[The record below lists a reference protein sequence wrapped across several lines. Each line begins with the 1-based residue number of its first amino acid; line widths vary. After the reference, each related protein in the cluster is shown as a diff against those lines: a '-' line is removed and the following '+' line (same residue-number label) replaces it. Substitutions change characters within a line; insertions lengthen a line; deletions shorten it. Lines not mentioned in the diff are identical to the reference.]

1 MNPFPDDLPLDESD
15 PGLDGQEGNIP
26 PQSGQEGFHSGFVA
40 LLGRPN
46 VGKSTLLNR
55 LVGTKLAIVSSKP
68 QTTRNRILGVRTEDE
83 CQFIFLDTP
92 GIHKAHEHMNR
103 YMVGQALG
111 AIDDADVA
119 VVIFECGKPSGAGDA
134 FVLERVREAQVPFV
148 AVLNKIDLVKPAVLT
163 RTWERFVKSTQGAI
177 DQIAV
182 SALHDSGTE
191 ALLGILR
198 AHLPE
203 GPLFYPE
210 DTITDRSL
218 KFRISELI
226 REQIF
231 EATHEELP
239 YATAVR
245 IESIEDK
252 GEEQPRVVS
261 AHIVVESTSQKGI
274 MIGKKG
280 DMLKRIGT
288 GARKEMEALLGH
300 KVFLELKVAV
310 AKDWRSHPGD
320 LQKYGYGE
328 EDMG

>member
-1 MNPFPDDLPLDESD
+1 MKSFPDDFPFDENELQND
-15 PGLDGQEGNIP
+15 EPQEDLS
-26 PQSGQEGFHSGFVA
+26 PQSVQEGFHSGFVA

-68 QTTRNRILGVRTEDE
+68 QTTRNRILGVRTEPD

-103 YMVGQALG
+103 YMVEQALG
-111 AIDDADVA
+111 AIADADVA
-119 VVIFECGKPSGAGDA
+119 VVIFECGKPFGGGDV
-134 FVLERVREAQVPFV
+134 FVLERVREAQIPYV

-163 RTWERFVKSTQGAI
+163 NTWQRFLELTEGAV

-182 SALHDSGTE
+182 SAARDSGTD
-191 ALLGILR
+191 ALLKILKGL
-198 AHLPE
+198 LPE
-203 GPLFYPE
+203 GPMLYPG

-218 KFRISELI
+218 KFRLSELI

-231 EATHEELP
+231 EAMHEELP
-239 YATAVR
+239 YAAAVR

-252 GEEQPRVVS
+252 GEEKPRVVS
-261 AHIVVESTSQKGI
+261 ALIAVESSSQKGI

-288 GARKEMEALLGH
+288 GARREMEQLLGH
-300 KVFLELKVAV
+300 KVYLELKVAV
-310 AKDWRSHPGD
+310 AKDWRSKPVD

-328 EDMG
+328 EEME

>member
-1 MNPFPDDLPLDESD
+1 LNLDPDDLPVDEND
-15 PGLDGQEGNIP
+15 PLLDGLEEDP
-26 PQSGQEGFHSGFVA
+26 SPASGQEGFHSGFVA

-68 QTTRNRILGVRTEDE
+68 QTTRNRIVGVRTEPQY
-83 CQFIFLDTP
+83 QFIFLDTP
-92 GIHKAHEHMNR
+92 GIHKAREQMNR
-103 YMVGQALG
+103 YMVSQALG
-111 AIDDADVA
+111 AIADADVA
-119 VVIFECGKPSGAGDA
+119 VVIFECGKSSGGGDA

-148 AVLNKIDLVKPAVLT
+148 AVLNKIDLLKPAALAK
-163 RTWERFVKSTQGAI
+163 TWERFMELTEGAV
-177 DQIAV
+177 DRIAV

-191 ALLGILR
+191 ALLDLLR
-198 AHLPE
+198 GQLPE
-203 GPLFYPE
+203 GPMFYPE

-218 KFRISELI
+218 KFQLSELI

-239 YATAVR
+239 YAAAVR

-252 GEEQPRVVS
+252 GEDQPRVVS
-261 AHIVVESTSQKGI
+261 AHIVVETSSQKGI

-288 GARKEMEALLGH
+288 GARKEMERLLGH
-300 KVFLELKVAV
+300 RVYLELKVAV
-310 AKDWRSHPGD
+310 AKDWRSRPVD
-320 LQKYGYGE
+320 LQKFGYGE
-328 EDMG
+328 EEMD